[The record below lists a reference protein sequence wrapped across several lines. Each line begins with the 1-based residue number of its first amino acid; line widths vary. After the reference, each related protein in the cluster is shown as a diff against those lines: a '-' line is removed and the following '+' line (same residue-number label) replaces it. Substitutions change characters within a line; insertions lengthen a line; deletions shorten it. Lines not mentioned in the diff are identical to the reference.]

1 MLTFWPNIVGYTRV
15 ILLLSSFFYLHSNHR
30 RALLLYG
37 VSFFL
42 DVVDGP
48 LARALGQSSR
58 FGALLDMMTDKFSS
72 PSLLNALSTRHPSM
86 APLLVGCLVLDVA
99 SHLMHL
105 QATAL
110 AGVRSH
116 KETKPRWTLVRWF
129 YEVKP
134 FFIWCCLGHEIFLV
148 ALYWLSFEQQ
158 QALDGSR
165 GPVVLPAS
173 WWAPVAEAVGALVK
187 SALGESAADLFE
199 LVVGAGAAEAAAAG
213 GGGGGP
219 AAFGETAGAAGEE
232 GQGHGEGLRLVN
244 LVALLCL
251 PAFACKTLVHAAQL
265 CNAGEAVALI
275 DASERRAA
283 RHNQLNQQ
291 LDQQQQQQQQQERRG
306 RRRSFVDTDDEA
318 EENEDYDEILE
329 RVAAAAPSSVTRRA
343 RSRGSGRSPSPRKR
357 SRSPLKQRRMSPRK
371 KSEIEI
377 FQYLS
382 R

>member
-232 GQGHGEGLRLVN
+232 GQGHGQGLRPPIGTMWLLTMWPAVMPTSGNASMQPNYHGGVLTYSFLELSGGAARAFNWWHASVQPAQCLLACRLCSVFVN
-244 LVALLCL
+244 LPTAHHVCTQAH
-251 PAFACKTLVHAAQL
+251 T
-265 CNAGEAVALI
+265 
-275 DASERRAA
+275 
-283 RHNQLNQQ
+283 
-291 LDQQQQQQQQQERRG
+291 
-306 RRRSFVDTDDEA
+306 
-318 EENEDYDEILE
+318 
-329 RVAAAAPSSVTRRA
+329 
-343 RSRGSGRSPSPRKR
+343 GS
-357 SRSPLKQRRMSPRK
+357 
-371 KSEIEI
+371 IH
-377 FQYLS
+377 
-382 R
+382 